1 MNLFLSLH
9 SAWTIGR
16 IRAVSARFPFGR
28 FTQPPLSDPEGAPF
42 EQYRA
47 QTDRQHNSA
56 CVGGFDGCWRST
68 DAGRLKQR
76 MAAASGRPHGRGDL
90 ENAAHRA
97 PGGMWVFRYVV
108 KSV

>member
-1 MNLFLSLH
+1 
-9 SAWTIGR
+9 
-16 IRAVSARFPFGR
+16 
-28 FTQPPLSDPEGAPF
+28 
-42 EQYRA
+42 
-47 QTDRQHNSA
+47 
-56 CVGGFDGCWRST
+56 
-68 DAGRLKQR
+68 